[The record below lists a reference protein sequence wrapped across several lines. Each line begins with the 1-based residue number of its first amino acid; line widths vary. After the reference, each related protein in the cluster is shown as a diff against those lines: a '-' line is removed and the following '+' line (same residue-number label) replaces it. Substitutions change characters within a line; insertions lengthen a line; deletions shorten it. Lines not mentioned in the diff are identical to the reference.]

1 MIPARAAAAALP
13 VATSMARGL
22 AELDWEDAT
31 DYAPAVVCALAI
43 PLTSS
48 IATGMGLG
56 LIPWAAAMLFAG
68 HFDQANPAVLALA
81 AVFWLEFVHA

>member
-1 MIPARAAAAALP
+1 
-13 VATSMARGL
+13 MARGL
-22 AELDWEDAT
+22 AALNCEDVT
-31 DYAPAVVCALAI
+31 DHAPVVVCALAI